1 MKKER
6 EAQAYPIAEA
16 IKKVKAGSKAKFDAT
31 VELHIN
37 LDIDPVKQNV
47 RFQANLPHGTGKT
60 KKVAVLSSKKIA
72 KADLSLSEA
81 DLPKIERGEIKPK
94 IDFEVLITEPKYMPM
109 LAKYAKI
116 LGPAGVMPNPKNG
129 TVSDDIEKALEQIKK
144 GKVDIKTEKD
154 APIIHTIIGKISFE
168 DKALEENF
176 MEVIGILKQNKPP
189 KTNPI
194 WIKSA
199 YIASSMGTSVKV
211 ALDL

>member
-6 EAQAYPIAEA
+6 EAQAYPIGEA
-16 IKKVKAGSKAKFDAT
+16 IKKLKAGRKAKFDAT

-37 LDIDPVKQNV
+37 LDIDPTKQNV

-60 KKVAVLSSKKIA
+60 KKVAVLSSKKFA
-72 KADLSLSEA
+72 NADISLSET
-81 DLPKIERGEIKPK
+81 DLPKIESGELKPK
-94 IDFEVLITEPKYMPM
+94 VDFEVLVTEPKYMPM

-129 TVSDDIEKALEQIKK
+129 TVADDIEKALEQIKK

-154 APIIHTIIGKISFE
+154 APLIHTIIGKISFD
-168 DKALEENF
+168 DKALEENL
-176 MEVIGILKQNKPP
+176 MEVINILKQNKPP

-194 WIKSA
+194 WIKSI
-199 YIASSMGTSVKV
+199 YIASSMGPSVKV
-211 ALDL
+211 AFDI